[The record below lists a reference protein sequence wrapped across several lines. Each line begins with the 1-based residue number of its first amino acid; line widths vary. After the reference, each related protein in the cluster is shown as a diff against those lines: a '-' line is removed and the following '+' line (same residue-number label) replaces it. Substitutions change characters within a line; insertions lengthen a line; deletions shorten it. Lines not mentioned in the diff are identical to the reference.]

1 MHVCARVLSVQL
13 FATPW
18 TVAHEAPL
26 SMEFSRQEY
35 WSGFPFPTSGDL
47 PDPQFK
53 LVSLVSSALA
63 SRFFNSVSPGKP
75 LSHYSQLLSVWLI
88 ICQFTSLDSS
98 LFAYKMRP
106 VYQTPSNFNMLYSMA
121 VKLLLMSRYSVLK
134 VKLIWCYS
142 VTLRVI
148 FYDYSE
154 Y

>member
-1 MHVCARVLSVQL
+1 MQVSNTCWVPPLWQVLL
-13 FATPW
+13 RPW
-18 TVAHEAPL
+18 KYRGEYESWVPDLIEFIFWWSEVSQSCLILCDPMTGACQVPP
-26 SMEFSRQEY
+26 SMGFSRQEY

-106 VYQTPSNFNMLYSMA
+106 VYQSPFQL
-121 VKLLLMSRYSVLK
+121 
-134 VKLIWCYS
+134 
-142 VTLRVI
+142 
-148 FYDYSE
+148 
-154 Y
+154 